1 MKVKT
6 AIIGGILDVVILAA
20 AVVTTQLALEG
31 DARSGAVGIMGAA
44 LNILMYASPLAV
56 MVSFIIFSSDFIY
69 KQLNFRIIYHK

>member
-1 MKVKT
+1 
-6 AIIGGILDVVILAA
+6 
-20 AVVTTQLALEG
+20 
-31 DARSGAVGIMGAA
+31 MGAA